1 MFPGWKLLFST
12 ARAHGSCRLRLTT
25 FLHEKGGRNDY
36 IDIRFV
42 VIFVVII
49 CLVVWPHLIC
59 FEKGAPGKH
68 LGLLQQHLFLVS
80 FIYLLILQGELHCG
94 VSVGPGMNF
103 NSTEVK
109 SKVLAYSCWSCR
121 HYPFAL
127 IRIPFFFSFTGD
139 RSFYSHIWIH
149 WVPSDAAGTSKRL
162 VGFMDVFWIAVLI
175 SCSSAGSLL
184 CTEISDCSLLSHCSS
199 FCTEQ
204 FDLRISSYRT

>member
-1 MFPGWKLLFST
+1 MVAVDW
-12 ARAHGSCRLRLTT
+12 GSQRFYMRR
-25 FLHEKGGRNDY
+25 GGRNDY

-68 LGLLQQHLFLVS
+68 LGLLQQHSFLVS

-127 IRIPFFFSFTGD
+127 IRIPFFFFFLIYWRYILLFSHLNTLGGQWPC
-139 RSFYSHIWIH
+139 RYQQEVGGFYRCI
-149 WVPSDAAGTSKRL
+149 L
-162 VGFMDVFWIAVLI
+162 N
-175 SCSSAGSLL
+175 SSVDQL
-184 CTEISDCSLLSHCSS
+184 
-199 FCTEQ
+199 F
-204 FDLRISSYRT
+204 

>member
-1 MFPGWKLLFST
+1 MVAVDW
-12 ARAHGSCRLRLTT
+12 GSQRFYMRR
-25 FLHEKGGRNDY
+25 GGRNDY

-68 LGLLQQHLFLVS
+68 LGLLQQHSFLVS

-127 IRIPFFFSFTGD
+127 IRIPFFFSLLEVFPSILTFEYIGCLVTLQVPA
-139 RSFYSHIWIH
+139 RGW
-149 WVPSDAAGTSKRL
+149 WVL
-162 VGFMDVFWIAVLI
+162 WMYF
-175 SCSSAGSLL
+175 
-184 CTEISDCSLLSHCSS
+184 E
-199 FCTEQ
+199 
-204 FDLRISSYRT
+204 